1 MTKAE
6 MITKLIQLQEGALKN
21 LENKLV
27 DTHTYSID
35 RELELPEDEIS
46 WGYIASMAIDLD
58 YITSVKRELDDL
70 IHENI

>member
-6 MITKLIQLQEGALKN
+6 IVTKLIQLQDGALKN

-35 RELELPEDEIS
+35 RELELSEDEIN

>member
-6 MITKLIQLQEGALKN
+6 IVTKLIQLQDGALKN

-27 DTHTYSID
+27 DTHTYRID
-35 RELELPEDEIS
+35 RELELPRDEIN
-46 WGYIASMAIDLD
+46 WGYIASMTIDLD
-58 YITSVKRELDDL
+58 YIQNIKEELGDL

>member
-6 MITKLIQLQEGALKN
+6 IVTKLIQLQDGALKN
-21 LENKLV
+21 LESKLV

-35 RELELPEDEIS
+35 RELELPEDEIN

-58 YITSVKRELDDL
+58 YITSVKTELDDL

>member
-6 MITKLIQLQEGALKN
+6 IITNLIKIQSGALKN
-21 LENKLV
+21 LEDKLA
-27 DTHTYSID
+27 DTHKWNID
-35 RELELPEDEIS
+35 RELELPDDEIS

-58 YITSVKRELDDL
+58 YIQNIKEELGDL

>member
-6 MITKLIQLQEGALKN
+6 IVTKLIQLQDGALKN

-35 RELELPEDEIS
+35 RELELPEDEIN

-58 YITSVKRELDDL
+58 YIQNIKEKLGDL

>member
-6 MITKLIQLQEGALKN
+6 IVTKLIQLQDGALKN

-27 DTHTYSID
+27 DTHTYRID
-35 RELELPEDEIS
+35 RELELPRDEIN

-58 YITSVKRELDDL
+58 YIQNIKEELGDL

>member
-6 MITKLIQLQEGALKN
+6 IVTKLIQLQDGALKH
-21 LENKLV
+21 LGNKLA
-27 DTHTYSID
+27 DTHKYRID
-35 RELELPEDEIS
+35 RELELPDDEIN

-58 YITSVKRELDDL
+58 YVSNIKEELGDL

>member
-6 MITKLIQLQEGALKN
+6 IVTNLIKIQNGALKN
-21 LENKLV
+21 LEDKLA
-27 DTHTYSID
+27 DTHKYRID
-35 RELELPEDEIS
+35 RELELPDDEIS

-58 YITSVKRELDDL
+58 YIQNIKEELGDL

>member
-6 MITKLIQLQEGALKN
+6 IITKLIQLQDGALKN

-27 DTHTYSID
+27 DTHTYRID
-35 RELELPEDEIS
+35 RELELPRDEIN

-58 YITSVKRELDDL
+58 YVQNIKEELGDL

>member
-6 MITKLIQLQEGALKN
+6 IVTKLIQLQDGALKN
-21 LENKLV
+21 LEDKLAV
-27 DTHTYSID
+27 THKYNID
-35 RELELPEDEIS
+35 RELELPDDEIS

-58 YITSVKRELDDL
+58 YITSVKEELGDL

>member
-6 MITKLIQLQEGALKN
+6 IVTKLIQLQDGALKN

-58 YITSVKRELDDL
+58 YIQSIKTELGDL

>member
-6 MITKLIQLQEGALKN
+6 IVTKLIQLQDGALKN

-27 DTHTYSID
+27 DTHTYRID
-35 RELELPEDEIS
+35 RELELPRDEIN

-58 YITSVKRELDDL
+58 YVQNIKEELGDL

>member
-6 MITKLIQLQEGALKN
+6 IITNLIKLQSGALKN
-21 LENKLV
+21 LESKLV

-35 RELELPEDEIS
+35 RELELPEDEIN

-58 YITSVKRELDDL
+58 YIQSIKTELDDL

>member
-6 MITKLIQLQEGALKN
+6 IITNLIKLQNGALKN
-21 LENKLV
+21 LEDKLAE
-27 DTHTYSID
+27 THKYNID
-35 RELELPEDEIS
+35 RELELPDDEIS

-58 YITSVKRELDDL
+58 YIQNIKEELGDL

>member
-6 MITKLIQLQEGALKN
+6 IVTKLIQLQDGALKN

-27 DTHTYSID
+27 DTHKYRID
-35 RELELPEDEIS
+35 RELELPEDEIN

-58 YITSVKRELDDL
+58 YIQNIKEELGDL

>member
-6 MITKLIQLQEGALKN
+6 MITKLIQLQDGALKN
-21 LENKLV
+21 LESKLV

-35 RELELPEDEIS
+35 RELELPEDEIN

-58 YITSVKRELDDL
+58 YIQSIKTELDDL